1 MSGKL
6 TIKLK
11 LTPDEAVTL
20 FASVALLSPVEIK
33 EKLAVDR
40 LQDIKEPIH
49 AVTRKIVR
57 GEVYADNFSAYV
69 QVQQQLND
77 MCTVK
82 NVIKETYYI
91 DGIKVSESRRDV
103 PEKVRVDSVNQ
114 GDDNV

>member
-6 TIKLK
+6 TIKLS
-11 LTPDEAVTL
+11 LTPEEAVSL
-20 FASVALLSPVEIK
+20 FASVALLSPNEIK
-33 EKLAVDR
+33 EKLTVDR
-40 LQDIKEPIH
+40 LQDIEGLVKEPIH

-57 GEVYADNFSAYV
+57 GEVYADTYSAYI

-82 NVIKETYYI
+82 YVKETYYI
-91 DGIKVSESRRDV
+91 DGIKVGEG
-103 PEKVRVDSVNQ
+103 KVRVNSVNQ